1 MTFRA
6 GKINCDEEGLS
17 ENVRPSLNL
26 EEQQQNGMAFKE
38 QFQDI
43 RPEKYNK
50 AWIKKKKKKPSQEL
64 LEREGQDRKGCGL
77 RGEEHAAPGCQS
89 DSPAGS

>member
-17 ENVRPSLNL
+17 ENARPSLIL

-43 RPEKYNK
+43 RPEKFNK
-50 AWIKKKKKKPSQEL
+50 AWI
-64 LEREGQDRKGCGL
+64 
-77 RGEEHAAPGCQS
+77 
-89 DSPAGS
+89 